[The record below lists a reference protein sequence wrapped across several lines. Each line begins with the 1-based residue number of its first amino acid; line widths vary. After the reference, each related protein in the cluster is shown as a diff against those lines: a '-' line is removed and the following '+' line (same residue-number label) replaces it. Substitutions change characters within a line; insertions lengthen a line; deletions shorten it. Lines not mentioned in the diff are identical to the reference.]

1 MKIAALLLTVACP
14 QFPATAQ
21 TVEAIL
27 KFTGTDSPEDLN
39 PYEVERLEDMLEHPL
54 RINQVSASKLAD
66 SGLFTNYQAASLTD
80 YIRRHGDVMSF
91 MELAAVDGF
100 GEDFAG
106 KIAPFISL
114 ESSGLDKGTSRIRNE
129 VSLRTSLKNDK
140 AATYGLKYR
149 QTGGERLSA
158 GLAVSRTSDSKNYAP
173 DAFSGH
179 LAYYMKRW
187 QGKIIL
193 GDFNARFGQ
202 GLALWNGLNFNTLTN
217 PSSFMKR
224 PSGISPSSSFT
235 GNYSLR
241 GLAADIQT
249 GRFKLSAFA
258 AVKGLEQLK
267 DFQSIDLIPAANIAM
282 LFRNGQ
288 ISLIHYMDFS
298 FTPAVLSGN
307 SAATPVALSGSSS
320 TLKVNSAT
328 LSKPPK
334 TTIPE
339 MTTSADFAF
348 CIKGTD
354 IYGEIAY
361 DWVETSVSSLFGVTS
376 RLAGKVPMAAMLRY
390 CPSKEY
396 AASIAT
402 ELSAGK
408 NISVNGAEGFGSTV
422 KRHKL
427 ELSADA
433 IYYPVPK
440 SETSEKS
447 LQLKFQSRWDV
458 MISNSVRAELRLS
471 ERFRTWGEPFRTDL
485 RADFKY
491 FSKYVYTTIRLN
503 ALHSKNLAFLTYAEG
518 GYRTEK
524 LSLYLRQGFFR
535 IDNWDDR
542 IYAYERDAP
551 GSFNVPAYYGRGLWT
566 AATLSWKSTRW
577 GKLYFRAAYT
587 VYPFPATKKPGRA
600 ELKLQLVI
608 SI

>member
-54 RINQVSASKLAD
+54 RINQVLASKLAD
-66 SGLFTNYQAASLTD
+66 SGLFTNYQTASLTD

-100 GEDFAG
+100 GEDFTG

-114 ESSGLDKGTSRIRNE
+114 ESSGLDKRTSRIRNE
-129 VSLRTSLKNDK
+129 ASLRTSLKNNK

-149 QTGGERLSA
+149 LTGGERLSA

-173 DAFSGH
+173 DTFSGH

-202 GLALWNGLNFNTLTN
+202 GLALWNGLNFNTLNN

-267 DFQSIDLIPAANIAM
+267 DFQSIDLISAANIAM

-288 ISLIHYMDFS
+288 ISLTHYMDFS
-298 FTPAVLSGN
+298 FTPAANALSGN
-307 SAATPVALSGSSS
+307 SAATP
-320 TLKVNSAT
+320 AT
-328 LSKPPK
+328 LSEPPK

-376 RLAGKVPMAAMLRY
+376 RIAGKVPMAAMLRY

-433 IYYPVPK
+433 VYYPVPK

-447 LQLKFQSRWDV
+447 LQLNFLSRWDV
-458 MISNSVRAELRLS
+458 MISNSVRAEVRLS
-471 ERFRTWGEPFRTDL
+471 ERFRTWGQPFRTDI
-485 RADFKY
+485 RTDFKY
-491 FSKYVYTTIRLN
+491 ISKYIYTTIRLN
-503 ALHSKNLAFLTYAEG
+503 ALYCNDLALLAYAEG
-518 GYRTEK
+518 GYRTK
-524 LSLYLRQGFFR
+524 RLSLYLRQGFFKA
-535 IDNWDDR
+535 DNWDDR

-566 AATLSWKSTRW
+566 AATLSWKFTRW
-577 GKLYFRAAYT
+577 GNFYLRAAYT
-587 VYPFPATKKPGRA
+587 AYPFPATKKPGRA
-600 ELKLQLVI
+600 ELKLQFVI